1 MTQPRPSTF
10 SIVARDPDTN
20 AVGVAVHSK
29 FISVGS
35 VVPFVS
41 ADAGAI
47 ATQSFANVAYGPEG
61 LDLLREGQP
70 AEAVVEQLTAT
81 DDEAESRQVGVV
93 GQDGTVAAF
102 TGGECFDYAGDLQG
116 ENYSVQGNILVSE
129 ETLTAMATVI
139 EETGGGLPEKLLAA
153 LHAGNDAGGD
163 KRGEQSAALY
173 IAKPEGGYDGKNDR
187 WVDVRVDDH
196 ETPIDELERIFRLY
210 DITLLAREAPEET
223 ETLSGETARAV
234 AETLADLDLYDGT
247 PSETFG
253 EPERKALERFRGM
266 NNFEN
271 HDLVVIEDALARG
284 WDKAGGEGETRLVD
298 ALWHGLS
305 RLDRV

>member
-116 ENYSVQGNILVSE
+116 R
-129 ETLTAMATVI
+129 TTRC
-139 EETGGGLPEKLLAA
+139 
-153 LHAGNDAGGD
+153 
-163 KRGEQSAALY
+163 RG
-173 IAKPEGGYDGKNDR
+173 
-187 WVDVRVDDH
+187 
-196 ETPIDELERIFRLY
+196 
-210 DITLLAREAPEET
+210 
-223 ETLSGETARAV
+223 
-234 AETLADLDLYDGT
+234 
-247 PSETFG
+247 TF
-253 EPERKALERFRGM
+253 
-266 NNFEN
+266 
-271 HDLVVIEDALARG
+271 
-284 WDKAGGEGETRLVD
+284 
-298 ALWHGLS
+298 S
-305 RLDRV
+305 